1 MDLPVATL
9 GVASFFGGLLV
20 VSRVLSWAVGLL
32 QFLKPS
38 APADH
43 RGPTGLVLAP
53 LLLHSGPWLLAI
65 AAFGVY
71 YVATL
76 PRSAFLWAV
85 VAGLGL
91 AAAYIAGATLFALWR
106 QRRRPA
112 PEPPPLTAERLLA
125 IKRRFFWRNAF
136 LFAFALSGFFAYTER
151 AYASF
156 LFISFVSGF
165 AGGWLWSWFMWQW
178 YGEELKLQ
186 DRRRQARKHE
196 NAV

>member
-1 MDLPVATL
+1 MDLPVVSL
-9 GVASFFGGLLV
+9 GFASFFGGLLV

-53 LLLHSGPWLLAI
+53 LFLHSGPWLLAI

-85 VAGLGL
+85 VVGLGL
-91 AAAYIAGATLFALWR
+91 AAAYVAGATLFVLWR
-106 QRRRPA
+106 QRRPA

-125 IKRRFFWRNAF
+125 IKQRFFWRNA
-136 LFAFALSGFFAYTER
+136 LIFALAGPAFVAYMGNT
-151 AYASF
+151 YGSL
-156 LFISFVSGF
+156 LFISFVGGF